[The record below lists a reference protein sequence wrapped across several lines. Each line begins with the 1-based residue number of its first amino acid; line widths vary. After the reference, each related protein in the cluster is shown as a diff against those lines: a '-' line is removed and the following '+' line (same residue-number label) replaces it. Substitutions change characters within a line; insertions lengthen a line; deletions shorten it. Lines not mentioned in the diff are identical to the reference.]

1 MNVTMNNKTV
11 NCGNI
16 GSPGDTARSLG
27 RDFHKQI
34 PSPPYGGG
42 RANVNVNAEEKPSP
56 FPQPLPKKQKVAND
70 NQVRSYFSLF

>member
-42 RANVNVNAEEKPSP
+42 RANVNVNAEEIHRLTS
-56 FPQPLPKKQKVAND
+56 KVLKEN
-70 NQVRSYFSLF
+70 NL